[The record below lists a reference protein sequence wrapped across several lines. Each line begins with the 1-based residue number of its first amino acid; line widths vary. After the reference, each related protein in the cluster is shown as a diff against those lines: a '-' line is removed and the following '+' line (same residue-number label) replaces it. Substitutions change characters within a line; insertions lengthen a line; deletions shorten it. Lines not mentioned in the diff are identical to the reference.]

1 MSMNAKFERCLA
13 SKNFRVL
20 RREDGCYAGLSRD
33 LFEIWQAAIQSLE
46 VTPQL
51 CQIAEAA
58 YDAEP
63 ATPLCDSPAMKEALQ
78 AFLSALK
85 EQAK

>member
-1 MSMNAKFERCLA
+1 MNSKFEKWWQESGPVCSA
-13 SKNFRVL
+13 IEHS
-20 RREDGCYAGLSRD
+20 DTYWRD
-33 LFEIWQAAIQSLE
+33 ATYKAAIQSLE
-46 VTPQL
+46 VTPEL

>member
-1 MSMNAKFERCLA
+1 MNAKFEKWYGHEHVKR
-13 SKNFRVL
+13 
-20 RREDGCYAGLSRD
+20 DGFGDYTSHTATQ
-33 LFEIWQAAIQSLE
+33 FIAWQAAIQSLE
-46 VTPQL
+46 VTPDL
-51 CQIAEAA
+51 CRIAEAA

-63 ATPLCDSPAMKEALQ
+63 ATPICDSPAMKEALK